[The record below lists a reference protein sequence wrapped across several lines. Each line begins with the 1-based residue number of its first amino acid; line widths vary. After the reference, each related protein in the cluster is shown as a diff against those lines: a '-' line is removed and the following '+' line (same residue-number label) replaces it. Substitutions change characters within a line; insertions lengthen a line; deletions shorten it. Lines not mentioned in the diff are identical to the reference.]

1 MLAGSETLVSKIV
14 QKYRKQTDLSQ
25 EAFAQELCE
34 RLRGIDLTRQA
45 ISNWERGAQT
55 PDYMFLVAVLMA
67 YGDWRH
73 DFAHE
78 CLQVLRPGVWANP
91 E

>member
-1 MLAGSETLVSKIV
+1 MISKVAKKIRN
-14 QKYRKQTDLSQ
+14 QQQMTQ
-25 EAFAQELCE
+25 EAFAESLCE
-34 RLRGIDLTRQA
+34 KLPGVELTKQA

-55 PDYMFLVAVLMA
+55 PDYMFLVAVLMT

-78 CLQVLRPGVWANP
+78 CLQVLRPEVWANP

>member
-1 MLAGSETLVSKIV
+1 MISGLVK
-14 QKYRKQTDLSQ
+14 KYRTQRGFTQ
-25 EAFAQELCE
+25 EEFAQAICE
-34 RLRGIDLTRQA
+34 RIRGIDLTKQA

-78 CLQVLRPGVWANP
+78 CLQVLRPEVWAEANP
-91 E
+91 Q